1 MARHAY
7 HHGDL
12 RAALVAATLRVVRRH
27 GPEGVSLRGV
37 ASAAGVSEAAPY
49 HHFRDK
55 TALLAA
61 AAGEGFRLLDGCMAD
76 GEGKG
81 RNARDRLV
89 GIGVGYVRF
98 ALENPGAFRLVFGA
112 HVGDL
117 AKYEEA
123 RTPGRAAK
131 RRVRSAVSAF
141 VEDAGL
147 DADAETVFR
156 HLWAQMHGIAWLV
169 VEDELGPD
177 VDQARALDLARDGVV
192 TLLRGLSGLA
202 ARGSRPR
209 VRTDRS
215 RAPRR
220 STGASSSSR

>member
-12 RAALVAATLRVVRRH
+12 RAALVAATLRVVRKH
-27 GPEGVSLRGV
+27 GPEGASLRGV
-37 ASAAGVSEAAPY
+37 AAAAGVSEAAPY

-61 AAGEGFRLLDGCMAD
+61 AAGEGFRALDASMGD
-76 GEGKG
+76 EERKG
-81 RNARDRLV
+81 SDARGRLV

-112 HVGDL
+112 HVAEL

-123 RTPGRAAK
+123 FAPGRAAK
-131 RRVRSAVSAF
+131 ARVRSAVSRF
-141 VEDAGL
+141 VEDADL
-147 DADAETVFR
+147 SIDAETVFR
-156 HLWAQMHGIAWLV
+156 HLWAHVHGVAWLV

-177 VDQARALDLARDGVV
+177 VDHARALDLAREGID
-192 TLLRGLSGLA
+192 TLLTGLA
-202 ARGSRPR
+202 ARGSRRR

-220 STGASSSSR
+220 SKAASSSSR